1 MKKVF
6 CMILACM
13 LTLTMFGCSNQT
25 VSPETTGTPVETTA
39 PVTDYEVPSPMT
51 TRIYTF
57 EEDPTP
63 EQLRQ
68 TAIQAMRDL
77 LSIQWCTDEVIAY
90 YKTGPVSKKRFEHKP
105 GETYAGTLYSNASTG
120 LFQFMEFYNQETGK
134 FHYPEPAYLLKEALG
149 NSCADSLLWGWS
161 SVCSSIKGGY
171 FPVMMVYKN
180 GYLPV
185 GGYTYNFE
193 IDSFNQQPSRQI
205 VELNGEDKIIE
216 CYMQV
221 QPADSLVSN
230 TNNHALMVLDTA
242 HVEYNADGTVN
253 LEKSYINI
261 QDQRGGDGNGF
272 YDQII
277 DGNVI
282 HYSGRTSFHFTF
294 DKLLKDHYI
303 PVTTA
308 EFTGAKAYEKATLTT
323 DDSTCDT
330 LDALK
335 AATVTSNYPL
345 AVLRVTA
352 IDESGAETVIAREL
366 FGGKADTGVPRSFSL
381 GDLKLWEKFDDSDAN
396 KPGTQLRVDVIV
408 STGETFTPFTIT
420 LQ

>member
-1 MKKVF
+1 MKKLL
-6 CMILACM
+6 CAILSCI
-13 LTLTMFGCSNQT
+13 LLLSMFGCGNQAAT
-25 VSPETTGTPVETTA
+25 VTTEDGNNEATQPA
-39 PVTDYEVPSPMT
+39 QDYVVPSPMT

-57 EEDPTP
+57 DSDPTP

-77 LSIQWCTDEVIAY
+77 LSIQWSTDEVIAY

-120 LFQFMEFYNQETGK
+120 LFQFMEFYNQETGAFK
-134 FHYPEPAYLLKEALG
+134 YPEPPYILKEALG

-161 SVCSSIKGGY
+161 SVCNSITGGY
-171 FPVMMVYKN
+171 YPVMMVYKN

-205 VELNGEDKIIE
+205 VELNGEDKIVE

-230 TNNHALMVLDTA
+230 TNNHALMVLEEA
-242 HVEYNADGTVN
+242 HVEYKADGSID

-261 QDQRGGDGNGF
+261 QDQRGGDGKGF
-272 YDQII
+272 YDQIV
-277 DGNVI
+277 DGNVL

-308 EFTGAKAYEKATLTT
+308 EFTGEKAYEKATLTT
-323 DDSTCDT
+323 DDSACDT

-335 AATVTSNYPL
+335 AASVTSNYPL

-352 IDESGAETVIAREL
+352 IDEAGNETVLERKL
-366 FGGKADTGVPRSFSL
+366 FGGKDETGVPRTFQI
-381 GDLKLWEKFDDSDAN
+381 GDLKMWEKFGENEAN
-396 KPGTQLRVDVIV
+396 KPGNQLRVDVIV
-408 STGETFTPFTIT
+408 STGETFTPYTVT
-420 LQ
+420 LE